1 MNVDMS
7 VLMGVVAEKGMSL
20 EKLISAI
27 ENGVA
32 AAYAELPEAGYTW
45 FPAESKNLMAN
56 ALPLK
61 FDDATV
67 WFAFVVA
74 IPPEDR
80 TTFATLPV
88 KVNDLVPTTTPL

>member
-1 MNVDMS
+1 M
-7 VLMGVVAEKGMSL
+7 LPVV
-20 EKLISAI
+20 KLRPSEPAKPALLAKFV
-27 ENGVA
+27 G
-32 AAYAELPEAGYTW
+32 YAELPEAGYTW